1 MTTLIHQQ
9 CLERPSDVIS
19 EHGTFKVCGGS
30 DSDIAFGEDGEL
42 RLIRMEAFF
51 GLKDESLCRKPGSLQ
66 YIFPKASFELF
77 LSF

>member
-19 EHGTFKVCGGS
+19 EHGTFKVCVVL
-30 DSDIAFGEDGEL
+30 DSGIAFGEDGEL
-42 RLIRMEAFF
+42 RLIGMEAFF
-51 GLKDESLCRKPGSLQ
+51 GLKDESLRRKPGSLQ
-66 YIFPKASFELF
+66 YIFLKASFEVF